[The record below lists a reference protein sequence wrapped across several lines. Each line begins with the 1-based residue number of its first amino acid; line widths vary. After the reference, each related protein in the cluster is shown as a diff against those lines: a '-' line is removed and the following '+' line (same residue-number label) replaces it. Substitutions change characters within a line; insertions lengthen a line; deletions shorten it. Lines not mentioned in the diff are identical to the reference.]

1 MEKTNTITINLEDY
15 NEYIILKDRLRIIQN
30 KVNASDH
37 VFADDILGIL
47 EIERKA
53 TKKESEV

>member
-1 MEKTNTITINLEDY
+1 MENTNTITISLEDY
-15 NEYIILKDRLRIIQN
+15 NEYIILKERLRIIQI

>member
-1 MEKTNTITINLEDY
+1 MENTNTITISLEDY
-15 NEYIILKDRLRIIQN
+15 NEYIVLKERLRLVE
-30 KVNASDH
+30 KRVNSEKYTS
-37 VFADDILGIL
+37 ADDILEIL

>member
-53 TKKESEV
+53 TKKESEE

>member
-1 MEKTNTITINLEDY
+1 MENTNTITISLEDY
-15 NEYIILKDRLRIIQN
+15 NEYIILKERLRIVKN
-30 KVNASDH
+30 KVNASNH

-53 TKKESEV
+53 TKKESEE

>member
-1 MEKTNTITINLEDY
+1 MENTITISLEDY
-15 NEYIILKDRLRIIQN
+15 NEYIILKERLRIVQN

-37 VFADDILGIL
+37 VFADEILEIL

-53 TKKESEV
+53 TKKESEA